1 MCVCAQ
7 VVETVQATT
16 RDPLFLK
23 RQSLGTA
30 SSSTYLVLKCP
41 SAHAFPLCFDSQHRR
56 MDALRYLL
64 HRGDVDV
71 DREYGKG
78 WTVLSVA
85 CTTKAIPVT
94 VMKMCVVGMC
104 LS

>member
-1 MCVCAQ
+1 
-7 VVETVQATT
+7 
-16 RDPLFLK
+16 
-23 RQSLGTA
+23 
-30 SSSTYLVLKCP
+30 
-41 SAHAFPLCFDSQHRR
+41 

-104 LS
+104 LSWVGCNEANHHAASLLWALSTVQPHTE